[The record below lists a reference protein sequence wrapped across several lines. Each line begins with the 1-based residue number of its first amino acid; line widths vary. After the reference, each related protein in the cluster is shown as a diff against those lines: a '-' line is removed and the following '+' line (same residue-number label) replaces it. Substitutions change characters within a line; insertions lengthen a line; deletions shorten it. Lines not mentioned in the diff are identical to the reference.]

1 MAWAGNTRAGRDRVW
16 GSVSARSLSSAGR
29 VPAVCRS
36 RACSAC
42 GGLLAVLAGHAVAV
56 AVEVRQVAGLARG
69 ERCGTGRADRVAVPV
84 EDRPG
89 AVAAVA
95 APVAPVAV
103 ALLLFLLLLR
113 ELVLLLLQ
121 GLLALL
127 ELGLALAERLLA
139 GGHLVPLRLEASLLG
154 LDVRE
159 LLVDAC
165 LGGAGVRDR
174 LVGVGLLAC
183 GHDDT
188 DDDAERERGDA
199 DGDHEPGPGTA
210 RAGLAVRAPSRRRCD
225 GGHRAAGPL
234 PPGRPVGVVV
244 G

>member
-1 MAWAGNTRAGRDRVW
+1 HVSSGEMAWAGNTRAGRDRVW

-103 ALLLFLLLLR
+103 AVALLLFLLLLR

-139 GGHLVPLRLEASLLG
+139 GGHLVPLRLEASLLR

-159 LLVDAC
+159 LLVHAC

-174 LVGVGLLAC
+174 PGGGGPLAR

-188 DDDAERERGDA
+188 DDDAEPERGDA
-199 DGDHEPGPGTA
+199 DGD
-210 RAGLAVRAPSRRRCD
+210 D
-225 GGHRAAGPL
+225 
-234 PPGRPVGVVV
+234 
-244 G
+244 